1 LDSLLFFLSCWAGS
15 LVMNVKDHCRDGNGR
30 ARCELKSN
38 HADPGGSQRSL
49 ETVAANS
56 AEPNLEDPR
65 IVLSLLEADQ
75 VVAAK
80 RQTHFGP
87 REFSFG
93 VRLLLWGLRIYVIL
107 MLVIV
112 LISVFRALQPPH

>member
-1 LDSLLFFLSCWAGS
+1 MKL
-15 LVMNVKDHCRDGNGR
+15 KDYFRDGNGR

-38 HADPGGSQRSL
+38 HPGPSESQRSV
-49 ETVAANS
+49 EAIAANT

-87 REFSFG
+87 RKFSFG
-93 VRLLLWGLRIYVIL
+93 VRVLLWSLRIYVVL

>member
-1 LDSLLFFLSCWAGS
+1 MRW
-15 LVMNVKDHCRDGNGR
+15 K
-30 ARCELKSN
+30 LKSN
-38 HADPGGSQRSL
+38 DAGSNESQSGL
-49 ETVAANS
+49 EAVAANMS
-56 AEPNLEDPR
+56 HPNLDDPR

-87 REFSFG
+87 RKFSFG

>member
-1 LDSLLFFLSCWAGS
+1 MKSKQAGPSESQGS
-15 LVMNVKDHCRDGNGR
+15 LE
-30 ARCELKSN
+30 A
-38 HADPGGSQRSL
+38 
-49 ETVAANS
+49 VAANS

-80 RQTHFGP
+80 RQTYFGP
-87 REFSFG
+87 RKFSFG
-93 VRLLLWGLRIYVIL
+93 VRLLLWGLRIYVVL
-107 MLVIV
+107 MMVIV